1 MRWASCCRDIIFTF
15 LNASFTLRMSI
26 QIGNMCW
33 TVMKEMG
40 LFPTFNASCL
50 DKKCQCLVKQRVFIC
65 TAVAPLKQVFASN
78 NKKVHIVPFARFI
91 WWRNVAA
98 RALETACWW
107 KIGEIEESSAQ
118 QFQDRARSHG
128 KTRRGPRTE
137 ARWWVRSG
145 TEYYSVP
152 GYGIGVSYIYIYIYY
167 KPKRAVACGRKVQ
180 KVSLYVKVSIQRMSI
195 DH

>member
-1 MRWASCCRDIIFTF
+1 
-15 LNASFTLRMSI
+15 
-26 QIGNMCW
+26 
-33 TVMKEMG
+33 MG

-145 TEYYSVP
+145 TEYYYVPRVWNRSVL
-152 GYGIGVSYIYIYIYY
+152 YIYIYIWVRRVH
-167 KPKRAVACGRKVQ
+167 PPPWWILQHLSQGGIP
-180 KVSLYVKVSIQRMSI
+180 VSQQGEFP
-195 DH
+195 